1 MVESRILSWR
11 TLPGT
16 SKEPILCELDPS
28 EEISERRML
37 VEKPIAVSCMGNVA
51 LKKLIQ
57 VFQPNFQFKIA
68 ICQRELKMGILE
80 HVVPLIQGTKPS
92 LMLMKE
98 TGWSLLEQMR
108 CLPQIDECPT
118 PSHYLIMNIIL
129 WNCRGAL
136 NPHFQRTVADL
147 VNRHS
152 PAVLIIT
159 ETRIGGDRAKEI
171 TSRLPF
177 DGVIIADTIGFAG
190 GIWLLWNSDRVDV
203 AQLACTEQEI
213 HATVKV
219 RSSNLSWLISS
230 IYASPRVAERK
241 FLWSNLV
248 HTASLHHLPW
258 LLLGDFNEVLC
269 SDDKFGG
276 LPVNFSRAFNF
287 KYCLD
292 TCGMIDL
299 GFHGPR
305 FTWSNLRELSDLIQ
319 ERLDRCFANSSWR
332 ILFPEASVHHLT
344 RTHSDHCPVLLC
356 LDKSPSLML
365 PRPFRLQSMWM
376 SHPSF
381 SEVVDGAWLGTNPL
395 QTKISVFTESA
406 KVWNKEVFGNLVH
419 KKARLEARLRGI
431 QVSLALGPNSF
442 LVNLEKQLR
451 LEFLDILQLEEEFW
465 AMKSRINWIVQGER
479 NTNFFHTS
487 VVVRRKRNRIVSL
500 KDNLGNWVHCEAD
513 VAKLVRDGF
522 LKLFTSEAI
531 SVSSSIWSFSR
542 WPVGL
547 SEVEKSHLASG
558 VTLLEVKEALW
569 SLKPFK
575 APGPDG
581 LHAGFFQRYWGSVGD
596 AVFKE
601 VSHIF
606 DSGCMPEFLNQ
617 TLLTL
622 IPKCPGAD
630 CLRNFRPISL
640 CNTLYKVVTKIIVKR
655 LRVAL
660 PKLVSPLQTAF
671 VPGRKGI
678 DNMILVQELV
688 HTMGTKKG
696 KEGYMA
702 IKIDLEKAY
711 DRLEWH
717 FIRDILLLFNFPA
730 SLIKLILSCVSSSS
744 ISVLFNGG
752 KLEEFQP
759 SRGIRQGDP
768 LSPYLFILCMELLG
782 FLIHEKCEANLWTP
796 LKVARGGPAFSH
808 LFFADDLVLFAK
820 ADRKNCCHIRDVLDT
835 FCDLSGQKVNLM
847 KSKVYF
853 SPNVKV
859 DARTDLCLVLG
870 FNSTPNLG
878 RYLGFPIHQPRSSSH
893 EFDFLLDRVQGK
905 LAGWKANMLSMAGR
919 LILTQAVTTSIPSY
933 VMQGAL
939 LPGKILQR
947 LDKVNRDFLWGSTE
961 EKKKLHLVSWKK
973 ITKPKRFGG
982 LGLQSAKEKNLA
994 LLAKLCWRFKTN
1006 HVDGWANALRKKYL
1020 GPPRP
1025 RKCNFS
1031 KTWKA
1036 LKKGEDICDQGSR
1049 WVIGSHSLLSFWYDP
1064 WIKQGNLRSLIVG
1077 PLHCEEEKLLVKDV
1091 VVNGDWHLQHL
1102 SFVFPPSVLSVLQA
1116 TPLRK
1121 FSVSADKLC

>member
-1 MVESRILSWR
+1 
-11 TLPGT
+11 
-16 SKEPILCELDPS
+16 
-28 EEISERRML
+28 
-37 VEKPIAVSCMGNVA
+37 
-51 LKKLIQ
+51 
-57 VFQPNFQFKIA
+57 
-68 ICQRELKMGILE
+68 
-80 HVVPLIQGTKPS
+80 
-92 LMLMKE
+92 
-98 TGWSLLEQMR
+98 
-108 CLPQIDECPT
+108 
-118 PSHYLIMNIIL
+118 
-129 WNCRGAL
+129 
-136 NPHFQRTVADL
+136 
-147 VNRHS
+147 
-152 PAVLIIT
+152 
-159 ETRIGGDRAKEI
+159 
-171 TSRLPF
+171 
-177 DGVIIADTIGFAG
+177 
-190 GIWLLWNSDRVDV
+190 
-203 AQLACTEQEI
+203 
-213 HATVKV
+213 
-219 RSSNLSWLISS
+219 
-230 IYASPRVAERK
+230 
-241 FLWSNLV
+241 
-248 HTASLHHLPW
+248 
-258 LLLGDFNEVLC
+258 
-269 SDDKFGG
+269 
-276 LPVNFSRAFNF
+276 
-287 KYCLD
+287 
-292 TCGMIDL
+292 
-299 GFHGPR
+299 
-305 FTWSNLRELSDLIQ
+305 
-319 ERLDRCFANSSWR
+319 
-332 ILFPEASVHHLT
+332 
-344 RTHSDHCPVLLC
+344 
-356 LDKSPSLML
+356 ML

-381 SEVVDGAWLGTNPL
+381 SEVVDGSWLGTNPL

-419 KKARLEARLRGI
+419 KKSRLEARLRGI
-431 QVSLALGPNSF
+431 QVSLASSPNSF

-500 KDNLGNWVHCEAD
+500 KDNL
-513 VAKLVRDGF
+513 VAFGVFLGGMLGF
-522 LKLFTSEAI
+522 LRLRRVT
-531 SVSSSIWSFSR
+531 WS
-542 WPVGL
+542 L
-547 SEVEKSHLASG
+547 G

-606 DSGCMPEFLNQ
+606 DTGCMPEFLNQ

-630 CLRNFRPISL
+630 CLGNFRPISL

-730 SLIKLILSCVSSSS
+730 SMIKLILSCVSSSS

-752 KLEEFQP
+752 KLEEFKP

-782 FLIHEKCEANLWTP
+782 FLIHEKCEANLWNP

-820 ADRKNCCHIRDVLDT
+820 ADRKNCCHIREVLDT
-835 FCDLSGQKVNLM
+835 FCDLSGQKVNMM

-859 DARTDLCLVLG
+859 DVRTDLCLVLG

-905 LAGWKANMLSMAGR
+905 LAGWKASMLSMAGR

-939 LPGKILQR
+939 LPGKILHR

-961 EKKKLHLVSWKK
+961 EKKKDAS
-973 ITKPKRFGG
+973 
-982 LGLQSAKEKNLA
+982 S

-1036 LKKGEDICDQGSR
+1036 LKKGEDICDKGSR
-1049 WVIGSHSLLSFWYDP
+1049 WVIGSNSILRFWYDP

-1077 PLHCEEEKLLVKDV
+1077 PLHYEEEKLLVKDV

-1121 FSVSADKLC
+1121 SSVSEDKLCWMSSSKGDFDSGNAYCLAADQESILHVLRDCYLAKSFWHEYNYSIFDPDFFSSNLDTWLQSNACCSGMVPNKGYQWGTLFLFVALNCDQTKTFVVKIVKWDKPPDRWFKLNTDGSAAGNPGHAGCGGLIRDWNGEWFKGFSRKIGPTSSVAAELWALRDGLNLCLLHHLTAVIIELDAKLVVNLMVSSNSFNGENSVLVDDCRELLTRIPHSRVQHCFREANRCADALAKRGVTLPQVFCVFDNPPPDVSVILNHDILGLSSNRLCIAGSSSSLLV